1 LNTFFAATLGAF
13 FALSFSLPLDAA
25 PWLMGL
31 VSIVS
36 LALFF
41 KLIAATQKKAVL
53 LTLVFCIAWFTCG
66 LCWLYISMNRY
77 GNLASPIAAAGVI
90 AVAFYLSAFYGLATY
105 VTRRVSSAGS
115 LNLWVLAS
123 LWLLA
128 DMGRGY
134 LFSGFPWLAI
144 GYAQIDTP
152 IVAIAPFLGVYG
164 ISLAVL
170 VLAAGGVYLFSPR
183 RKAAV
188 SAAALLVASIV
199 ALNFVEIPATKTSR
213 NPITVALVQGNVPQ
227 DFKFDRARIAQT
239 MRSYTS
245 TVEASDADLVVLPE
259 TAWTTVWPNTPDSI
273 KQRLAEKAKTQTI
286 VLGLPYVGSLDAG
299 QPTIANSVAVIKQDG
314 SLGYRYDKH
323 HLVPFGEYIPF
334 GFEWFVQMMKL
345 PLGNFDRGRID
356 QPALN
361 IGQEKIA
368 FNICYEDLFGE
379 EIIEAVNNGA
389 TILINTSN
397 LAWFGDSHAL
407 YQHLQI
413 ARMRSI
419 ETARPMLRSTNTGT
433 TAHIDISGKVV
444 AQLPTF
450 QLQTLTTKV
459 VGSTGKTIYVK
470 VGNLPVFVLAIA
482 IALLSIASAKPFGQS
497 KKSHGKR

>member
-1 LNTFFAATLGAF
+1 LSTFLAALLGAL
-13 FALSFSLPLDAA
+13 FALSFSLPLAVA
-25 PWLMGL
+25 PWLSGVLSIACL
-31 VSIVS
+31 VAI
-36 LALFF
+36 F
-41 KLIAATQKKAVL
+41 KLIAANPKNAVR
-53 LTLVFCIAWFTCG
+53 LTLVFGVAWFTCG

-77 GNLASPIAAAGVI
+77 GNLAPPIAAAGV
-90 AVAFYLSAFYGLATY
+90 VALSIYLSAFYCIATW
-105 VTRRVSSAGS
+105 VARRLSAAGTI
-115 LNLWVLAS
+115 NLWLLAS

-134 LFSGFPWLAI
+134 LFSGFPWLAV

-152 IVAIAPFLGVYG
+152 LVILAPFLGVYG
-164 ISLAVL
+164 IGLAVL
-170 VLAAGGVYLFSPR
+170 ILAAAGAYAFSAKRRTAASVVGV
-183 RKAAV
+183 
-188 SAAALLVASIV
+188 LLATTV
-199 ALNFVEIPATKTSR
+199 ALNFVVVPATRTSR
-213 NPITVALVQGNVPQ
+213 TPISVALVQGNVPQ
-227 DFKFDRARIAQT
+227 DFKFDRARIADT
-239 MRSYTS
+239 MQSYTS
-245 TVEASDADLVVLPE
+245 AVEASQAELVVLPE
-259 TAWTTVWPNTPDSI
+259 TAWTTIWPNTPDSI
-273 KQRLAEKAKTQTI
+273 KERLAAKAKTQAI
-286 VLGLPYVGSLDAG
+286 VLGLPYIGQGS
-299 QPTIANSVAVIKQDG
+299 IANSVAVIRTDG
-314 SLGYRYDKH
+314 TLGYRYDKH

-356 QPALN
+356 QPALV

-433 TAHIDISGKVV
+433 TAHIDIDGTIV

-459 VGSTGKTIYVK
+459 VGSTGKTVYVQT
-470 VGNLPVFVLAIA
+470 GNLPVFLLSLAIA
-482 IALLSIASAKPFGQS
+482 LVALANTWLLRRT
-497 KKSHGKR
+497 KKR

>member
-1 LNTFFAATLGAF
+1 MGVLSIACLAA
-13 FALSFSLPLDAA
+13 
-25 PWLMGL
+25 
-31 VSIVS
+31 V
-36 LALFF
+36 F
-41 KLIAATQKKAVL
+41 KLISTNSKKSVL
-53 LTLVFCIAWFTCG
+53 ITLIFGVAWFTFG

-77 GNLASPIAAAGVI
+77 GNLASPIAAAGVV
-90 AVAFYLSAFYGLATY
+90 AVSAYLSAFYCIATF
-105 VTRRVSSAGS
+105 VARRCSPVGTM
-115 LNLWVLAS
+115 NLWLLAS

-134 LFSGFPWLAI
+134 LFSGFPWLAV

-152 IVAIAPFLGVYG
+152 LVKMAPFLGVYG
-164 ISLAVL
+164 ISLAAL
-170 VLAAGGVYLFSPR
+170 ILAAACVYLFSEK
-183 RKAAV
+183 RKTSVSVIGVLFAAI
-188 SAAALLVASIV
+188 AAMSFA
-199 ALNFVEIPATKTSR
+199 EIPVTRTSR
-213 NPITVALVQGNVPQ
+213 TPLLVALVQGNVPQ
-227 DFKFDRARIAQT
+227 DFKFDRARIADT
-239 MRSYTS
+239 MQSYTRE
-245 TVEASDADLVVLPE
+245 VEASEAELVVLPE
-259 TAWTTVWPNTPDSI
+259 TAWTTIWPNTPDSI
-273 KQRLAEKAKTQTI
+273 KARLAEKAKSQTI
-286 VLGLPYVGSLDAG
+286 VLGLPYVNQGS
-299 QPTIANSVAVIKQDG
+299 IANSVAVIQKDG
-314 SLGYRYDKH
+314 TLGYRYDKH

-356 QPALN
+356 QPALV

-433 TAHIDISGKVV
+433 TAHIDIDGKIV

-450 QLQTLTTKV
+450 QLQTLNTKV
-459 VGSTGKTIYVK
+459 VGAVGKTVYVRT
-470 VGNLPVFVLAIA
+470 GNLPVFLLTLALAFVSLANI
-482 IALLSIASAKPFGQS
+482 KRS
-497 KKSHGKR
+497 KDANRR